1 MSSDAAARKRA
12 LDPTRS
18 FIVQAPAGSGKTE
31 LLTQRYLRLLATVE
45 HPEQILA
52 ITFTRKAAAEM
63 RNRILLAIEA
73 AVGPAPESPHKLTT
87 WELARAVRAADAER
101 NWKLTEHPSRLRIQT
116 IDALN
121 STLARR
127 LPILAGTGSALEPAE
142 DPWPLYETAARRLIE
157 RLGEGSP
164 VAQQLESLIVHL
176 GNRTDML
183 AELLCELLA
192 KRDQWLHQI
201 VSAGAHDNLRAVLEQ
216 TLQGVIK
223 RHLGALCGLLDDVR
237 RREFWGLTMFAASNL
252 REVAGLNEEKRLML
266 DVCSSA
272 DAAPGPESHSLD
284 AWLALASVFLKRDG
298 SPYQTVTKKSGFP
311 TTHPEQKERMLGVLA
326 ELGQEQELIAH
337 LGALRTL
344 PRPAYSQDQWAILEA
359 LLSVLPVAV
368 AELQLV
374 FQAQGKADYIEAALR
389 ALQAL
394 GTSDEPTDLA
404 LAFDYRL
411 LHLLVDEFQDTS
423 FGQLDL
429 LERLTAGWT
438 EGDGRTLFCVGDP
451 MQSIYRFR
459 QAEVGL
465 FLQLQRQGLHNV
477 PLEPLQLTS
486 NFRSTRPIIEW
497 VNRVFPGVL
506 SPTDNAEQG
515 AVRYSPSVAA
525 LSSARGGVKVH
536 PSFDKDELVEARQ
549 VVKLVR
555 KSLAEDPDATVAVL
569 VTARTHVGLIASELH
584 AASIEFQAI
593 EIEALLDRPVVQ
605 DLTALTRALLHLAD
619 RTSWL
624 AVLRA
629 PWCGLTLNDLHAIV
643 NNNRAS
649 TINELLTQALQ
660 SSEALSADGRE
671 RLARVNAILQAALS
685 QRGRQSLRDWV
696 ERTWN
701 ALGGPA
707 TLHRPQDL
715 DDADAYLRRL
725 DQIEVAG
732 DLEDVARLEEQL
744 DRLFARPRPE
754 NRARVEVMTI
764 HKAKGLE
771 FDVVILPALN
781 RLLRGEGRELMR
793 WTRIPGQDGGIVFAP
808 IKAAGTDA
816 DPMYRWI
823 ELQERERSARERG
836 RLLYVAAT
844 RAKRVLH
851 LLGTVR
857 IKETEAGAVL
867 HEPRNG
873 SMLRLLWPEVK
884 SHFESVVHT
893 KPQQDLFAA
902 APTPHLRLRRLPL
915 HWQPPVAD
923 AAITAKAVNVS
934 DLEAPIEFDWVSQT
948 ARHIGTL
955 VHRELDRLVR
965 AGAGRPT
972 SPPNRAR
979 LCAELAELGVPPD
992 RCDAAADRVI
1002 AAIGQTL
1009 ADDRGRWLLGL
1020 SSQLSNAESELAL
1033 SGVFQGEIVSG
1044 VIDRTFIDE
1053 HGIRWIVD
1061 FKTGSHEG
1069 GGLEQFLAEE
1079 VLRYRDQL
1087 QRYARLMRLFSPG
1100 QPVRAA
1106 LYFPL
1111 MKQWREV
1118 PVG

>member
-1 MSSDAAARKRA
+1 
-12 LDPTRS
+12 
-18 FIVQAPAGSGKTE
+18 
-31 LLTQRYLRLLATVE
+31 
-45 HPEQILA
+45 
-52 ITFTRKAAAEM
+52 
-63 RNRILLAIEA
+63 
-73 AVGPAPESPHKLTT
+73 
-87 WELARAVRAADAER
+87 
-101 NWKLTEHPSRLRIQT
+101 
-116 IDALN
+116 
-121 STLARR
+121 
-127 LPILAGTGSALEPAE
+127 
-142 DPWPLYETAARRLIE
+142 
-157 RLGEGSP
+157 
-164 VAQQLESLIVHL
+164 
-176 GNRTDML
+176 
-183 AELLCELLA
+183 
-192 KRDQWLHQI
+192 
-201 VSAGAHDNLRAVLEQ
+201 
-216 TLQGVIK
+216 
-223 RHLGALCGLLDDVR
+223 
-237 RREFWGLTMFAASNL
+237 
-252 REVAGLNEEKRLML
+252 AGLNEEKRLL
-266 DVCSSA
+266 LEACSNA
-272 DAAPGPESHSLD
+272 EVFPGPESHSLD
-284 AWLALASVFLKRDG
+284 AWLALGSVFLKRDG
-298 SPYQTVTKKSGFP
+298 SPYQSVTKKSGFP
-311 TTHPEQKERMLGVLA
+311 TTHPEEKERMLGLLA
-326 ELGQEQELIAH
+326 ELGQDEGLVAQLA
-337 LGALRTL
+337 ALRQL
-344 PRPAYSQDQWAILEA
+344 PRPAYSSEQWDILEA

-374 FQAQGKADYIEAALR
+374 FQAHSKADYIEAALR

-394 GTSDEPTDLA
+394 GTSEEPTDLA

-438 EGDGRTLFCVGDP
+438 QGDGRTLFCVGDP

-465 FLQLQRQGLHNV
+465 FLQLQRQGLRNV

-506 SPTDNAEQG
+506 SPTDNPEQG

-525 LSSARGGVKVH
+525 LSSMRGGVKVH

-549 VVKLVR
+549 VVKLIR
-555 KSLAEDPDATVAVL
+555 KSLADDPDATVAVL

-643 NNNRAS
+643 DNDRAS
-649 TINELLTQALQ
+649 TINELLTRALAH
-660 SSEALSADGRE
+660 SELLSHEGRE
-671 RLARVNAILQAALS
+671 RLVRVHSILQAAS
-685 QRGRQSLRDWV
+685 TQRGRLSLRDWV

-707 TLHRPQDL
+707 TLHRSQDL

-781 RLLRGEGRELMR
+781 RLLRGESRELMR
-793 WTRIPGQDGGIVFAP
+793 WTRIPGHDGGIVFAP
-808 IKAAGTDA
+808 IKAAGADA

-823 ELQERERSARERG
+823 ELLERERSARERG

-851 LLGTVR
+851 LLGNVR
-857 IKETEAGAVL
+857 VKETDDGTVVQ
-867 HEPRNG
+867 EPRSG

-884 SHFESVVHT
+884 SSFESVVQA

-915 HWQPPVAD
+915 NWQLPAAD
-923 AAITAKAVNVS
+923 EAVTANALNVS
-934 DLEAPIEFDWVSQT
+934 DLEAQVEFDWVSQT

-965 AGAGRPT
+965 AGAGRPAAA
-972 SPPNRAR
+972 PDRAR

-992 RCDAAADRVI
+992 RCDAAAERVI

-1009 ADDRGRWLLGL
+1009 ADERGRWLLGL
-1020 SSQLSNAESELAL
+1020 SSRLSEAESELAL
-1033 SGVFQGEIVSG
+1033 SGVLQGEIFSG
-1044 VIDRTFIDE
+1044 VIDRTFVDE
-1053 HGIRWIVD
+1053 RGVRWIVD

-1087 QRYARLMRLFSPG
+1087 QRYARLMRLFRPD

-1118 PVG
+1118 PVS

>member
-63 RNRILLAIEA
+63 RNRILLSIEA
-73 AVGPAPESPHKLTT
+73 AGGAAPESAHKLTT
-87 WELARAVRAADAER
+87 WELARAVRAADIER
-101 NWKLTEHPSRLRIQT
+101 NWKLAEHPSRLRIQT

-142 DPWPLYETAARRLIE
+142 DPWPLYGTAVRRLIE
-157 RLGEGSP
+157 RLGEGSA
-164 VAQQLESLIVHL
+164 VAQHLESLIVHL

-183 AELLCELLA
+183 AELFCELLA

-201 VSAGAHDNLRAVLEQ
+201 VSAGAHENLRAVLEQ

-223 RHLGALCGLLDDVR
+223 RHLSTLCAQLDHVR
-237 RREFWGLTMFAASNL
+237 RRELWELTVFAASNL
-252 REVAGLNEEKRLML
+252 REGAGLSEERRLLL
-266 DVCSSA
+266 DACTNA
-272 DAAPGPESHSLD
+272 DAVPGPESDSLD

-298 SPYQTVTKKSGFP
+298 TPYLTVNKKSGFP
-311 TTHPEQKERMLGVLA
+311 TTHPEEKERMLGALA
-326 ELGQEQELIAH
+326 ELAQQTDLVAQ
-337 LGALRTL
+337 LVALRTL
-344 PRPAYSQDQWAILEA
+344 PRASYSQEQWAILEA
-359 LLSVLPVAV
+359 LLAVLPVAV

-374 FQAQGKADYIEAALR
+374 FQAQGQADYIEAALR

-411 LHLLVDEFQDTS
+411 QHLLVDEFQDTS

-465 FLQLQRQGLHNV
+465 FLQLQRQGLRNV

-497 VNRVFPGVL
+497 VNRVFPNVL
-506 SPTDNAEQG
+506 SPTDNAEHG

-525 LSSARGGVKVH
+525 LPSTRGGVKVH
-536 PSFDKDELVEARQ
+536 ASYENDEMAEARQ

-555 KSLAEDPDATVAVL
+555 KSLAEDPETTVAVL
-569 VTARTHVGLIASELH
+569 VTARSHVGLIASELH
-584 AASIEFQAI
+584 AASIDFQAI

-629 PWCGLTLNDLHAIV
+629 PWCGLTLHDLHAIID
-643 NNNRAS
+643 NNRAS
-649 TINELLTQALQ
+649 TVNELLSKALE
-660 SSEALSADGRE
+660 SSEALSSEGRE
-671 RLARVNAILQAALS
+671 RVARVHSILQTALPE
-685 QRGRQSLRDWV
+685 RGRLSLRDWV

-725 DQIEVAG
+725 DQIEIAG
-732 DLEDVARLEEQL
+732 DLEDVARLEDQL

-754 NRARVEVMTI
+754 NRARVEVMTV

-781 RLLRGEGRELMR
+781 RWIRGEGRELMR
-793 WTRIPGQDGGIVFAP
+793 WTRIPGDDGGIVFAP
-808 IKAAGTDA
+808 IKAEGADA

-823 ELQERERSARERG
+823 ELLERERSARERG

-857 IKETEAGAVL
+857 VKETEGGTVMQ
-867 HEPRNG
+867 EPRNG
-873 SMLRLLWPEVK
+873 SMLRLLWSEVK

-893 KPQQDLFAA
+893 KPQQDLFAS
-902 APTPHLRLRRLPL
+902 APQPHLRVRRLPL
-915 HWQPPVAD
+915 QWQPPAAD
-923 AAITAKAVNVS
+923 SAVTAKAVNVS
-934 DLEAPIEFDWVSQT
+934 DLEAKIEFDWASQT

-965 AGAGRPT
+965 AGRPEA
-972 SPPNRAR
+972 SPNRAR

-992 RCDAAADRVI
+992 RCEAAAERVV
-1002 AAIGQTL
+1002 AAMAQTL
-1009 ADDRGRWLLGL
+1009 ADERGRWLLGL
-1020 SSQLSNAESELAL
+1020 SSQLSEAESELAL

-1044 VIDRTFIDE
+1044 VIDRTFVDE
-1053 HGIRWIVD
+1053 HGVRWIVD
-1061 FKTGSHEG
+1061 FKTGTHEG

-1079 VLRYRDQL
+1079 VQRYREQL
-1087 QRYARLMRLFSPG
+1087 LRYARLMRLFRPG

-1118 PVG
+1118 PVA

>member
-63 RNRILLAIEA
+63 RNRILLSIEA
-73 AVGPAPESPHKLTT
+73 AAGPAPESAHKLAT
-87 WELARAVRAADAER
+87 WELARAVRAADIER
-101 NWKLTEHPSRLRIQT
+101 HWKLAEHPSRLRIQT

-157 RLGEGSP
+157 RLGEDSS
-164 VAQQLESLIVHL
+164 VAESLESLIVHL
-176 GNRTDML
+176 GNRTDLL

-201 VSAGAHDNLRAVLEQ
+201 VSAGTHDNLRGALEQ
-216 TLQGVIK
+216 TLQNVIK
-223 RHLGALCGLLDDVR
+223 RHLTMLCGLMDDVR
-237 RREFWGLTMFAASNL
+237 RREYWDLAVFAASNL
-252 REVAGLNEEKRLML
+252 RDATGVNEEKRLL
-266 DVCSSA
+266 LEACSNAHACPSA
-272 DAAPGPESHSLD
+272 QSDTIDG
-284 AWLALASVFLKRDG
+284 WLALASVFLKRDG

-311 TTHPEQKERMLGVLA
+311 TTHPREKERMLAALA
-326 ELGQEQELIAH
+326 ELGQDEELIAQ
-337 LGALRTL
+337 LGALRNL
-344 PRPAYSQDQWAILEA
+344 PRPTYSEEQWAILEA
-359 LLSVLPVAV
+359 LLAVLPVAV
-368 AELQLV
+368 AELQIV
-374 FQAQGKADYIEAALR
+374 FQSQGQADYIEAALR

-394 GTSDEPTDLA
+394 GTSEEPTDLA

-411 LHLLVDEFQDTS
+411 QHLLVDEFQDTS

-429 LERLTAGWT
+429 LERLTAGWS

-465 FLQLQRQGLHNV
+465 FLQLQREGLRNV
-477 PLEPLQLTS
+477 RLEPLQLTS

-506 SPTDNAEQG
+506 SPTDNPEQG

-525 LSSARGGVKVH
+525 LPSTRGGVKVH
-536 PSFDKDELVEARQ
+536 PSFDKDELAEARQ
-549 VVKLVR
+549 VVNLVR
-555 KSLAEDPDATVAVL
+555 KSLAEDPDTTVAVL
-569 VTARTHVGLIASELH
+569 VTARTHVGMIASQLH
-584 AASIEFQAI
+584 AASIDFQAI

-629 PWCGLTLNDLHAIV
+629 PWCGLTLNDLHAIIG
-643 NNNRAS
+643 NNRAS
-649 TINELLTQALQ
+649 TVNELLARALA
-660 SSEALSADGRE
+660 SSDILTDDGRE
-671 RLARVNAILQAALS
+671 RATRVHSILQAALA
-685 QRGRQSLRDWV
+685 QRGRLSLRDWV

-725 DQIEVAG
+725 DNIEIAG
-732 DLEDVARLEEQL
+732 DLDDAARLEEQL

-764 HKAKGLE
+764 HKSKGLE
-771 FDVVILPALN
+771 YDVVILPALD
-781 RLLRGEGRELMR
+781 RLLRGESRELMR
-793 WTRIPGQDGGIVFAP
+793 WTRIPGHEGGIVFAP
-808 IKAAGTDA
+808 IKAAGADA

-823 ELQERERSARERG
+823 ELLERERSARERG

-844 RAKRVLH
+844 RAKRALH
-851 LLGTVR
+851 LLGRVR
-857 IKETEAGAVL
+857 VKETEEGAEL
-867 HEPRNG
+867 REPLNG
-873 SMLRLLWPEVK
+873 SMLRLLWPEVR
-884 SHFESVVHT
+884 SHFESSVQT
-893 KPQQDLFAA
+893 KPQQDLFAS
-902 APTPHLRLRRLPL
+902 APTPSLRVRRLPL
-915 HWQPPVAD
+915 QWQPPIAD
-923 AAITAKAVNVS
+923 IAITAKPVNVS
-934 DLEAPIEFDWVSQT
+934 DLDAKIEFDWASQT

-965 AGAGRPT
+965 AGADRP
-972 SPPNRAR
+972 SPAPNRAR

-992 RCDAAADRVI
+992 RCEAAAERVI
-1002 AAIGQTL
+1002 AAMSQTL

-1020 SSQLSNAESELAL
+1020 SSPLSEAESELAL
-1033 SGVFQGEIVSG
+1033 TGVFDGEIVSG
-1044 VIDRTFIDE
+1044 VIDRTFVDE
-1053 HGIRWIVD
+1053 HGVRWIVD

-1069 GGLEQFLAEE
+1069 GGLEQFLADEAR
-1079 VLRYRDQL
+1079 RYRDQL
-1087 QRYARLMRLFSPG
+1087 QRYARLMKLFRPD

-1118 PVG
+1118 RVD

>member
-63 RNRILLAIEA
+63 RNRILLSIDA
-73 AVGPAPESPHKLTT
+73 AAGPAPESAHKQTT
-87 WELARAVRAADAER
+87 WQLAHAVRSADVER
-101 NWKLTEHPSRLRIQT
+101 NWKLAEHPSRLRIQT

-157 RLGEGSP
+157 RLGEGSA
-164 VAQQLESLIVHL
+164 VAQRLESLIVHL
-176 GNRTDML
+176 GNRADLL
-183 AELLCELLA
+183 AELLCDLLA

-201 VSAGAHDNLRAVLEQ
+201 VSAGAHENLRAILEQ
-216 TLQGVIK
+216 ALQGVIR
-223 RHLGALCGLLDDVR
+223 RHLVSLCQSLHESR
-237 RREFWGLTMFAASNL
+237 RRELWHLTSFAAANL
-252 REVAGLNEEKRLML
+252 LEIPGLANERRMLL
-266 DVCSSA
+266 DVCGSF
-272 DAAPGPESHSLD
+272 DAIPGEESHSLD

-298 SPYQTVTKKSGFP
+298 SLYQVVTKKSGFP
-311 TTHPEQKERMLGVLA
+311 TTHPEQKARMLAAL
-326 ELGQEQELIAH
+326 QELSAETELVSQ
-337 LGALRTL
+337 LGALRNL
-344 PRPAYSQDQWAILEA
+344 PRGTYGPDQWAILEA
-359 LLSVLPVAV
+359 LLAVLPVAV

-374 FQAQGKADYIEAALR
+374 FQSQGQADYIEAALR

-411 LHLLVDEFQDTS
+411 QHLLVDEFQDTS
-423 FGQLDL
+423 FAQLDL
-429 LERLTAGWT
+429 LERLTGGWAQD
-438 EGDGRTLFCVGDP
+438 DGRTLFCVGDP

-465 FLQLQRQGLHNV
+465 FLQLQRQGLRNV
-477 PLEPLQLTS
+477 PLEPLMLTS

-497 VNRVFPGVL
+497 VNRVFPSVL
-506 SPTDNAEQG
+506 SPTDNPEHG

-525 LSSARGGVKVH
+525 LSSTRGGVKVH
-536 PSFDKDELVEARQ
+536 ASFETDEMAEARK

-555 KSLAEDPDATVAVL
+555 KALADDPDSTIAVL
-569 VTARTHVGLIASELH
+569 VTARSHLGLIASELH
-584 AASIEFQAI
+584 GASIDFQAI
-593 EIEALLDRPVVQ
+593 EIEPLRDRPVVQ
-605 DLTALTRALLHLAD
+605 DLIALTRALLHLAD
-619 RTSWL
+619 RTAWL

-629 PWCGLTLNDLHAIV
+629 PWCALTLHDLHAIV
-643 NNNRAS
+643 NNNRAA
-649 TINELLTQALQ
+649 TVNELVADALVANDAL
-660 SSEALSADGRE
+660 SSEGRE
-671 RLARVNAILQAALS
+671 RLTRVYSILRAALD
-685 QRGRQSLRDWV
+685 QRGRLPLRDWI

-707 TLHRPQDL
+707 TLTRRQDL

-732 DLEDVARLEEQL
+732 DLDDVARLEEQL

-781 RLLRGEGRELMR
+781 RWMRGESRELMR
-793 WTRIPGQDGGIVFAP
+793 WTRIPGRDGGIVFAP
-808 IKAAGTDA
+808 IKAEGGDA

-823 ELQERERSARERG
+823 ELLERERSARERG

-851 LLGTVR
+851 LLGTV
-857 IKETEAGAVL
+857 KTKQTEAGPSV

-884 SHFESVVHT
+884 GTFESLVQDQTQH
-893 KPQQDLFAA
+893 DLFAS
-902 APTPHLRLRRLPL
+902 APAPYLRVRRLPL
-915 HWQPPVAD
+915 QWEPPAAD
-923 AAITAKAVNVS
+923 TSVPATSLNVR
-934 DLEAPIEFDWVSQT
+934 DLESKIEFDWATQT

-955 VHRELDRLVR
+955 VHRELDRMVR
-965 AGAGRPT
+965 AGTTRA
-972 SPPNRAR
+972 SAPPSRAR
-979 LCAELAELGVPPD
+979 LCAELSELGVPQD
-992 RCDAAADRVI
+992 RCEAAADRVI
-1002 AAIGQTL
+1002 AAIAQTL
-1009 ADDRGRWLLGL
+1009 ADERGRWLLGMT
-1020 SSQLSNAESELAL
+1020 SQLREAESELAL
-1033 SGVFQGEIVSG
+1033 SGVFHGEIVAG

-1053 HGIRWIVD
+1053 QGVRWIVD

-1069 GGLEQFLAEE
+1069 GGLERFLDDE
-1079 VLRYRDQL
+1079 VKRYRDQL
-1087 QRYARLMRLFSPG
+1087 DRYARLMRLFRPG

-1118 PVG
+1118 PVS